1 MQQADSGGV
10 APQSEFCKLFPCING
25 TSTCFAVLHPPFFN
39 LIAKQVMSDSKQL
52 VPIQEQE
59 IGETF
64 QKSVSARELHLFLE
78 SKQDFSNWILNRI
91 KKYRFIENEDFSINL
106 LKSQRGRPKREYIL
120 TLDMAKELSMVENNE
135 KGRQARRYFIQ
146 CEKALRQAVHLKEY
160 YTITEYAEHKNV
172 ILTDFEKSIIWA
184 RGAVASKEKGISYE
198 FVKDDVILHY
208 SILQP
213 VLGNYLEERKEREQ
227 RKQVNVV
234 GKNQNMFLVIEKQQ
248 LQSFIISKGL
258 TQEYYRYC
266 ER

>member
-1 MQQADSGGV
+1 MND
-10 APQSEFCKLFPCING
+10 L
-25 TSTCFAVLHPPFFN
+25 
-39 LIAKQVMSDSKQL
+39 KQL
-52 VPIQEQE
+52 VPIKEE
-59 IGETF
+59 KVGGTF
-64 QKSVSARELHLFLE
+64 QKCVSARQLHDYLKVKSRFAT
-78 SKQDFSNWILNRI
+78 WINNRI
-91 KKYRFIENEDFSINL
+91 NKFEFAINEDYFTFSKNL
-106 LKSQRGRPKREYIL
+106 ENGGKLIEYVI
-120 TLDMAKELSMVENNE
+120 TLDMAKQLTMVENNA
-135 KGRQARRYFIQ
+135 KGSQARRYFIQ